1 MALRTRPALLVAG
14 VLFFLLPLIFSCS
27 DDSTRPSSTSLMDG
41 RGDIDPETGGDFL
54 LATVDMGPGFGGI
67 VEVWAYDLAVES
79 DSVIGFDLAIVNAT
93 GIDIP
98 PPMLFVITSIV
109 PNAVTCANPDGQTPD
124 LEPFFDFGDDMG
136 EDNLLSPGESTA
148 RVHVRFACPEPM
160 AFSLGFRLVLG
171 EVPSDGMIAG
181 IVFKDA
187 NENGVLDGDERG
199 IPGVPVEL
207 VIGFGDSNQT
217 TLAILGQTD
226 RSGKY
231 EFAYLPAGVYRI
243 TALIDPWVRFTT
255 SNPLLVTLVELPDG
269 RVSSFLE
276 AHFGVAG
283 MIPPPPSYAVFGPIE
298 VGPASPF
305 GTEVDSTFVIGPPM
319 PPFPPEG
326 DVYYIR
332 VEPPVMMGP
341 YATYIDEVSVT
352 IDGQGV
358 YKFDCPSDT
367 LCPPPMDMLLIDPAL
382 TAPGEHAITIKV
394 TGSELAFVYV
404 SVEHAAWSEPGHD
417 GTRP

>member
-1 MALRTRPALLVAG
+1 MNFRMRPALLVAG
-14 VLFFLLPLIFSCS
+14 VLFLLLPLIYSCS
-27 DDSTRPSSTSLMDG
+27 DDSTRPAQNGAMEG
-41 RGDIDPETGGDFL
+41 RGDVDPDTDGDFL
-54 LATVDMGPGFGGI
+54 LSTVDMGPNFGGI
-67 VEVWAYDLAVES
+67 VEIWAYDLAVES

-93 GIDIP
+93 RGDIP

-109 PNAVTCANPDGQTPD
+109 PDAVTCANPDGHTPD
-124 LEPFFDFGDDMG
+124 LEPFFDFSDDMG
-136 EDNLLSPGESTA
+136 NDNLLAPGESTS
-148 RVHVRFACPEPM
+148 RVHLRFACPEPM
-160 AFSLGFRLVLG
+160 AFSIGFRLILG
-171 EVPSDGMIAG
+171 EIASDGAIAG
-181 IVFKDA
+181 VVFKDA

-207 VIGFGDSNQT
+207 VIGFGDSSQT

-226 RSGKY
+226 RQGKY

-243 TALIDPWVRFTT
+243 KVLVDPWVRFTT

-283 MIPPPPSYAVFGPIE
+283 IIPPPPSYAVFGPIE

-305 GTEVDSTFVIGPPM
+305 GIVVDSTFVIGPPM

-332 VEPPVMMGP
+332 VEPPIVMGP
-341 YATYIDEVSVT
+341 YAMWIYEVSIS

-358 YKFDCPSDT
+358 YKFDCPTDS
-367 LCPPPMDMLLIDPAL
+367 LCPPPADLLLIDPSL
-382 TAPGEHAITIKV
+382 TTPGEHAIAIKV
-394 TGSELAFVYV
+394 TGSEQAFVYV
-404 SVEHAAWSEPGHD
+404 SVEHAGWSDPG
-417 GTRP
+417 TEVNRP

>member
-1 MALRTRPALLVAG
+1 MKLRTRPALLTAG
-14 VLFFLLPLIFSCS
+14 VLCLLLPLIYSCS
-27 DDSTRPSSTSLMDG
+27 DDAARPAPTSAMEG
-41 RGDIDPETGGDFL
+41 RGDVDPETSGDFL
-54 LATVDMGPGFGGI
+54 LSTVDMGASFDGV

-93 GIDIP
+93 RGDIP

-109 PNAVTCANPDGQTPD
+109 PEAVTCANPDGHTSD
-124 LEPFFDFGDDMG
+124 FEPFFDFSDDMG
-136 EDNLLSPGESTA
+136 GDDLLAPGESTA

-160 AFSLGFRLVLG
+160 AFSIGFRLVLG
-171 EVPSDGMIAG
+171 EIPSDGVIAG
-181 IVFKDA
+181 VVFKDA

-207 VIGFGDSNQT
+207 AVVFDDSNQT
-217 TLAILGQTD
+217 TMTIVGQTD
-226 RSGKY
+226 RQGEY
-231 EFAYLPAGVYRI
+231 QFAFLPAGVFRV
-243 TALIDPWVRFTT
+243 AVLVDPWVRFTT

-269 RVSSFLE
+269 NVSRFLD

-283 MIPPPPSYAVFGPIE
+283 LIPPPPSDAVFGPLE

-326 DVYYIR
+326 DAYFIR
-332 VEPPVMMGP
+332 VEPPMVMGP
-341 YATYIDEVSVT
+341 YAMYIDQISVM

-358 YKFDCPSDT
+358 YKFDCQADS
-367 LCPPPMDMLLIDPAL
+367 LCPPPADRLLIDPAL
-382 TAPGEHAITIKV
+382 TTPGEHAIAIKV
-394 TGSELAFVYV
+394 SGSEQAFVYV
-404 SVEHAAWSEPGHD
+404 SVERAGWSDPGE
-417 GTRP
+417 GTDRR